1 MFEYFRI
8 TGLDPAGLL
17 FSPNSSVFLT
27 KEDAEFVDVIHTD
40 GGVYGTSEALASA
53 DFYPNGGVRVQPGCS
68 AWTFAFSLT
77 LNGALSYF
85 FHGTKSIFYDFIFG
99 VDLCSHKRSVAYWC
113 ESVRNRNTTAAFY
126 GEKRWSNNDTRNSI
140 LDQEADV
147 VRMGIE
153 CPPTAT
159 GRYFLNTN
167 SNSPYSLGMNEIDES
182 NRYDTRTM

>member
-1 MFEYFRI
+1 MYEYFRI

-68 AWTFAFSLT
+68 AWTFALSLT
-77 LNGALSYF
+77 FSGTLSYL
-85 FHGTKSIFYDFIFG
+85 FHGTGSIFYGFIPG
-99 VDLCSHKRSVAYWC
+99 ADLCSHKRSVAYWC
-113 ESVRNRNTTAAFY
+113 ESVRSSNKTLAFY
-126 GEKRWSNNDTRNSI
+126 AKKIWSNNDTRNSI
-140 LDQEADV
+140 VDQEADV

-153 CPPTAT
+153 CLPTAT

-167 SNSPYSLGMNEIDES
+167 SNAPYSLGINGIVE
-182 NRYDTRTM
+182 T